1 MSFLTPP
8 STTPDPAAIARRIR
22 ACDYLSV
29 AQLFLQSN
37 FLLDRPL
44 TPDDIK
50 PRLLGHWGT
59 CHGINVAYA
68 NLRPY
73 LTSQLTPDTTP
84 TQTTTNPPTQ
94 TTSPDRIFIL
104 GPGHGFPALQSNLFL
119 DGDLQTVDAHATP
132 DLAGLS
138 YLCRNFSWPGGFP
151 SHASPITPHV
161 ICEGGELGYALGA
174 AYGYV
179 LGRPERTAFVLL
191 GDGELET
198 ATALSSLNLVKLL
211 GDHRANGRVL
221 PILHLNGYKI
231 SAPTLYGRKS
241 ERELNQLIRGFGY
254 TPITING
261 DQPATFQSALH
272 LISGPANQPA
282 VASSVPQPATAPNA
296 SNPDHP
302 FFILRTEKGATGPA
316 YLHHQKISG
325 NYLAHQIPLPNAK
338 TDPAELAAL
347 ESWLQSYHFAELFN
361 PEKGFTI

>member
-8 STTPDPAAIARRIR
+8 FTAPDPAAIARRIR

-68 NLRPY
+68 NLHPY
-73 LTSQLTPDTTP
+73 LTSQPTPDTT
-84 TQTTTNPPTQ
+84 PTQ

-119 DGDLQTVDAHATP
+119 DGDLQTVDTHATP

-254 TPITING
+254 TLITING
-261 DQPATFQSALH
+261 DQPAAFQSALH
-272 LISGPANQPA
+272 LISGSANHPT

-347 ESWLQSYHFAELFN
+347 ESWLQSYQFAELFN
-361 PEKGFTI
+361 PEKGFTL